1 MQDEIDPRAAEIANG
16 MSLDGHR
23 GAYWR
28 FLQRADLASVF
39 KWIAGE
45 KLRGTPPEETMLAVS
60 ELVAD
65 LVTGM
70 AQNVPRHRMKAA
82 ARQILT
88 DAVTM
93 IDPFLDERM
102 EAKKQTAIHR
112 TGLHVVKD

>member
-1 MQDEIDPRAAEIANG
+1 MEDETDPRIAEIAAG
-16 MSLDGHR
+16 VSLPGHK

-88 DAVTM
+88 DAVTL
-93 IDPFLDERM
+93 IDPFLEDRM
-102 EAKKQTAIHR
+102 EAKKQTALHR
-112 TGLHVVKD
+112 TGLRVVKE